1 MESMSNAA
9 VLSTKRCS
17 WGTLLLQAGMDCG
30 PDEPPGPSQGGVVTE
45 TGLQISAED
54 EAALFDDSDGDEDE
68 DDVDLDA
75 LEKQVAAS

>member
-1 MESMSNAA
+1 
-9 VLSTKRCS
+9 
-17 WGTLLLQAGMDCG
+17 MDCG